1 LDAPT
6 TQVVGVFSSEVPAK
20 RLFIQGM
27 KQEMDVFELI
37 DAQKSQI
44 NSTQLRGVYLTSLF
58 FYVSDP
64 PWTVKKEL
72 SR

>member
-1 LDAPT
+1 MDAPT
-6 TQVVGVFSSEVPAK
+6 TQVVGLFLSEVPAK

-44 NSTQLRGVYLTSLF
+44 NSTQL
-58 FYVSDP
+58 
-64 PWTVKKEL
+64 
-72 SR
+72 